1 MNQTLRRKPVSY
13 NTYFEQKEIDNSLI
27 DSQMKKILILLALL
41 ATQSLYAQH
50 WTKET
55 ESGDELLGT
64 SDRVKFKYVDSINV
78 QAFCVL

>member
-1 MNQTLRRKPVSY
+1 
-13 NTYFEQKEIDNSLI
+13 
-27 DSQMKKILILLALL
+27 MKKILILLALF

-64 SDRVKFKYVDSINV
+64 SDRVKFKKLSFAINTRTT
-78 QAFCVL
+78 CCRNSEEYLGENNERYT